1 MAKNKYVSKGERVNF
16 KRSTTKAVRNSRT
29 GIDRLNDIMNAYEA
43 LKNPWVN
50 IANPNTKE
58 TNKKRIR
65 VRSNDL
71 FGDPKSTFILSTKG
85 GEN

>member
-1 MAKNKYVSKGERVNF
+1 MAKNKYVSKGERVNC
-16 KRSTTKAVRNSRT
+16 KRSITNAVRNSRT
-29 GIDRLNDIMNAYEA
+29 NIERLDDIMNAYEA

-50 IANPNTKE
+50 NANPNTKE

-71 FGDPKSTFILSTKG
+71 FGDPKSVFILSTKG
-85 GEN
+85 GDN